1 MSRRGLTVVGRR
13 RQRGVAI
20 ITALLLTALAITIVT
35 SLFWQ
40 QQVQVRSMENQRL
53 HLQTKWIL
61 RGALDWSRLILRQD
75 ALSTGIGGPVTLNGI
90 WATPLAETRLDDYVE
105 RERVDGDNY
114 NASLSGQISD
124 AQARY
129 NLTNLATGKITS
141 PGQIAVFQRLLTS
154 LQIDPSLALR
164 TAQAVANGQ
173 KVAAA
178 TTSTAG
184 GSTSTSSTSTTGST
198 SSTSTTGSTSSTST
212 GTTTGVTSS
221 SGGEPLPFTQ
231 VDDLLS
237 IAGFNAQNVVQLR
250 DYVTVLPGP
259 TALNVNTATPQVLA
273 ALVPNLSVSEATSIA
288 ARRQTLSY
296 KAIGDFTGLL
306 GDRNVAGD
314 VLIGVTSTYFL
325 VTSHIL
331 LGRAELDAEAL
342 IQRQA
347 DFQVTTTLMS
357 IREN

>member
-1 MSRRGLTVVGRR
+1 MPAP
-13 RQRGVAI
+13 QNGVAI
-20 ITALLLTALAITIVT
+20 ITALLLTALAITVVT

-61 RGALDWSRLILRQD
+61 RGAIDWSRLILRQD
-75 ALSTGIGGPVTLNGI
+75 ALSTGIGAPVTLNGI

-154 LQIDPSLALR
+154 LQIDPSLAQR

-173 KVAAA
+173 QVAAA
-178 TTSTAG
+178 TTDTAG
-184 GSTSTSSTSTTGST
+184 GSTSTSTTST
-198 SSTSTTGSTSSTST
+198 SSTSTTSTTGTTTST
-212 GTTTGVTSS
+212 GTTGTTTSGTTSS
-221 SGGEPLPFTQ
+221 SGGEPLPFTE

-237 IAGFNAQNVVQLR
+237 IAGFTAQNVVQLR
-250 DYVTVLPGP
+250 DYVTVLPSATP
-259 TALNVNTATPQVLA
+259 VNVNTATPQVLA
-273 ALVPNLSVSEATSIA
+273 ALVPNLSVSEASSIA
-288 ARRQTLSY
+288 ARRQTASY
-296 KAIGDFTGLL
+296 RVISDFTGLL
-306 GDRNVAGD
+306 GDRNVAAD

-347 DFQVTTTLMS
+347 DQQVTTTLMS